1 MPNAGQPSPLPRYKK
16 INIEQRVLPSPPGF
30 KRTYAENRPRP
41 GTVLYSLRINL
52 KRFNNVI
59 KSLFNIDDKNKI
71 SCKNINSG
79 LFKPLFMA
87 YTLQTKLK

>member
-1 MPNAGQPSPLPRYKK
+1 ML
-16 INIEQRVLPSPPGF
+16 VSPPLFHPTKNKYITKGSAITSGF